1 MINQELIGKWSTPVE
16 NSIEKG
22 AVRKFAQSI
31 GDPNPLYV
39 DEVYAKES
47 RHGRLIAPP
56 TFARTLDYGV
66 VVGLVI
72 PTEGLIH
79 GEQQFHFERPL
90 YVGETLWCSYRL
102 GESYSRSGS
111 LGKMTFLIF
120 EEKGVTPQG
129 ETVFTSRSTVIMTQG
144 SDT

>member
-16 NSIEKG
+16 NWIERG
-22 AVRKFAQSI
+22 AVRKFAEAI

-39 DEVYAKES
+39 DETYAKKS

-66 VVGLVI
+66 IDGLVI

-90 YVGETLWCSYRL
+90 YVGETIWCSYRL

-111 LGKMTFLIF
+111 LGKMIFLIF
-120 EEKGVTPQG
+120 EEKGVTSQG
-129 ETVFTSRSTVIMTQG
+129 EILFTSRSTVIMTQG

>member
-16 NSIEKG
+16 NWIEKG
-22 AVRKFAQSI
+22 AVRKFAEAI
-31 GDPNPLYV
+31 GDQNPIYV
-39 DEVYAKES
+39 DETYAKNS
-47 RHGRLIAPP
+47 RYGRIIAPP
-56 TFARTLDYGV
+56 TFVRTLEYGV
-66 VVGLVI
+66 IEGLVI

-90 YVGETLWCSYRL
+90 YVGESLWCSYCL
-102 GESYSRSGS
+102 GDTYSRSGS

-120 EEKGVTPQG
+120 EEKGVTSQG
-129 ETVFTSRSTVIMTQG
+129 ETVFTSRSTVIMTQR